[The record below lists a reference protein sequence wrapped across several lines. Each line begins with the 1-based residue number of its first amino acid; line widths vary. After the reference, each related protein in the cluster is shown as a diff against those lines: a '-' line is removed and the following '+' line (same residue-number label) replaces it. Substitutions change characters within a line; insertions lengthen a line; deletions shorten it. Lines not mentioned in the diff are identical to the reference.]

1 MTFSM
6 SETQVRTHYRGSY
19 CLAEKV
25 ALESFLLSRKDPQ
38 VARYWSV
45 ASGLMLTLVVVS
57 GCAADSPEARTESN
71 ASSSSSFPSADNC
84 SSGAGETT
92 KESSELVSDS
102 LGDLTFTTVSPLVSR
117 FEDALKV
124 VVEVSNSGSTEVIV
138 DLEGV
143 DLGWSSP
150 PEDSQRRWY
159 SQLFDLNPAVQ
170 AVVPGG
176 TVTYSW
182 HLDMDGDLEQR
193 NEYPRFSPRFSAGG
207 DTISLDIDIVSGEIF
222 GDPSTLG
229 LALDSTVQGTVVDE
243 AGNPLPGVE
252 VEALLFTFKER
263 LGRATTNNN
272 GQFALCIP
280 SLDSY
285 AERLGNRESGYDL
298 STHLRVRGE
307 DGSYG
312 FASVSPARGEVS
324 DITVTV
330 ARAKLAT
337 LELVGETRFDTRHG
351 FFWVQPLE
359 GGFVTTEGQHPPE
372 IRQPGS
378 VVAFAEDGSEQ
389 WSVSTGDECW
399 GFDVSSSG
407 LVATGCHDGYVSVWN
422 SDGDLLWQRK
432 TQKSESLYARLVKF
446 NRDGS
451 LLLVGP
457 LDDDVEL
464 LDSTTGET
472 IWGYSANP
480 SDVRPRPEILRNAV
494 FSEDDRRV
502 VVGYSGG
509 YLTSLETATG
519 SPEWAGGFIGEF
531 PLTLDIDS
539 EGNIYAVGKGREA
552 ISIDPAGALRWR
564 TPVYEHVS
572 TAGISAL
579 VDGKFISH
587 TVSGSV
593 YALDAASGEFLW
605 WRKIGQGDMVDGYV
619 ETGGHNAL
627 DIDPLTGLIAHTETL
642 DSRDG
647 GGSVVTLM
655 DSNGAVLAS
664 QHFPDAREQ
673 EGQEVGHA
681 QRGAM
686 AVSFNGAGQLAAVF
700 GDGTVR
706 VFQVN

>member
-1 MTFSM
+1 MTRPS
-6 SETQVRTHYRGSY
+6 TLSY
-19 CLAEKV
+19 G
-25 ALESFLLSRKDPQ
+25 LLLTLLIVSACGADTSQ
-38 VARYWSV
+38 D
-45 ASGLMLTLVVVS
+45 ASGSTV
-57 GCAADSPEARTESN
+57 ANDK
-71 ASSSSSFPSADNC
+71 SFPSANNC
-84 SSGAGETT
+84 NSGAEETA
-92 KESSELVSDS
+92 KENSELLSFS

-124 VVEVSNSGSTEVIV
+124 VVEVTNSGSAEAIV
-138 DLEGV
+138 DLNGV
-143 DLGWSSP
+143 ELGWAAP
-150 PEDSQRRWY
+150 PEDPQRRWY

-170 AVVPGG
+170 TVAPGG
-176 TVTYSW
+176 TATYSW

-193 NEYPRFSPRFSAGG
+193 NEYPRFSPRFSSDGS
-207 DTISLDIDIVSGEIF
+207 TVSLDIDIVSGEIY
-222 GDPSTLG
+222 GDPKSLG
-229 LALDSTVQGTVVDE
+229 LALDSTILGTVLDE
-243 AGNPLPGVE
+243 AGNPLSGVE
-252 VEALLFTFKER
+252 VEALLFSFKER
-263 LGRATTNNN
+263 LGSAQTNEQ
-272 GQFALCIP
+272 GEFALCVP

-285 AERLGNRESGYDL
+285 TERLGNRASGYAL
-298 STHLRVRGE
+298 STHLRVR
-307 DGSYG
+307 DSAGSYG
-312 FASVSPARGEVS
+312 FTSVSPKRGEVS
-324 DITVTV
+324 DVTITV
-330 ARAKLAT
+330 ARANSAA
-337 LELVGETRFDTRHG
+337 LELVGETRYDTRHG
-351 FFWVQPLE
+351 FFWVQPL
-359 GGFVTTEGQHPPE
+359 GSGFVTTEGQHPPE
-372 IRQPGS
+372 LRQPGS
-378 VVAFAEDGSEQ
+378 VVAFALDGSER
-389 WSVSTGDECW
+389 WSTATGDECW
-399 GFDVSSSG
+399 GFDVSSTG
-407 LVATGCHDGYVSVWN
+407 LVAAGCHDGYVSVWN
-422 SDGDLLWQRK
+422 SDGELLWERK

-446 NRDGS
+446 SRDGS
-451 LLLVGP
+451 SLLAGP

-464 LDSTTGET
+464 LDSATGET

-494 FSEDDRRV
+494 FSDDDRRV

-519 SPEWAGGFIGEF
+519 LPEWAGGFIGEF

-552 ISIDPAGALRWR
+552 ISIDPTGEVRWR
-564 TPVYEHVS
+564 TQVYEHVS

-627 DIDPLTGLIAHTETL
+627 DIDPTTGFIAHTETL

-655 DSNGAVLAS
+655 NSNGAVLAS

-686 AVSFNGAGQLAAVF
+686 AVSFNGKGQLTVVF

-706 VFQVN
+706 VFQVK